1 MNYDEPSCTLLL
13 YCGHV
18 MDLVVK
24 IFPIATPSPKHG
36 VGHRI
41 DSALIGEKEHLL
53 AREDHLVQEV
63 DVAGNPALVHLSDYL
78 RSLSLAPVVVSDHPV
93 RVNVPKIISM
103 QHF

>member
-36 VGHRI
+36 VGHSI
-41 DSALIGEKEHLL
+41 DSALVGEKEHLL
-53 AREDHLVQEV
+53 AREDHLVEEV
-63 DVAGNPALVHLSDYL
+63 DVADHPALIHLSDYL
-78 RSLSLAPVVVSDHPV
+78 RPLSLPPVVISDHPV
-93 RVNVPKIISM
+93 RANVPKNISM
-103 QHF
+103 KHF

>member
-24 IFPIATPSPKHG
+24 IFPIAAPPPKHG

-41 DSALIGEKEHLL
+41 DSALVGEKEHLL
-53 AREDHLVQEV
+53 AREDHLVEEV
-63 DVAGNPALVHLSDYL
+63 DVAGHSALVHLSYYL
-78 RSLSLAPVVVSDHPV
+78 RSLGLPPVVISDHPV
-93 RVNVPKIISM
+93 RVDVPKNISI